1 MSDEDQGQQ
10 GQSAPSMS
18 AEQSADFAAI
28 MASVGQQDAQQ
39 QQVQVNEQT
48 ADIQAYEA
56 AVASELVETRGA
68 VRLIHVTLSP
78 ISKVIRDRYGPN
90 ELDNIAQ
97 AWAALAVKRPSFSM
111 AAIMGKWGPEFMMA
125 GAIAAPV
132 LPDVIDWIMK
142 PKPKKAEVIQA
153 SEVAKPEPVQAPT
166 DEPGA
171 RTVTFGTVTP

>member
-1 MSDEDQGQQ
+1 MSDEEQQGQQ

-28 MASVGQQDAQQ
+28 MASVGQQGEQQ

-48 ADIQAYEA
+48 ADMQAYEA

-78 ISKVIRDRYGPN
+78 ISKVIRERYGPN

-132 LPDVIDWIMK
+132 LPDVIEWVMK
-142 PKPKKAEVIQA
+142 PKQKKADVIQA
-153 SEVAKPEPVQAPT
+153 GDVPVTAAVPADAP
-166 DEPGA
+166 GSN
-171 RTVTFGTVTP
+171 TVTFGTVAP